1 MERFWFCQ
9 DENAKLQVHV
19 EDLAKRNRKLENELE
34 SEKRQA
40 KKRESELKDRWW
52 DDVNSKKKI
61 ANMEREKAVSEVKD
75 ELASVKAGAGEQTAH
90 VAIFTFAPFRRLSR
104 KPRGGSASWRR
115 RRGRRRLA
123 MTLSSKPETAD
134 WLLQVMSEVAAA
146 AARQRAAQASQK
158 K

>member
-75 ELASVKAGAGEQTAH
+75 ELASVKAGAGEQTH

-115 RRGRRRLA
+115 RRG
-123 MTLSSKPETAD
+123 SSKPETAD

>member
-75 ELASVKAGAGEQTAH
+75 ELASVKAGAGEQNGTCGDFHLCAFQETLKK
-90 VAIFTFAPFRRLSR
+90 AERRIGVLEAEKR
-104 KPRGGSASWRR
+104 QK
-115 RRGRRRLA
+115 
-123 MTLSSKPETAD
+123 E
-134 WLLQVMSEVAAA
+134 
-146 AARQRAAQASQK
+146 ARDDLEF
-158 K
+158 